1 MQAIKAARTEST
13 PEVIFNPVH
22 NTLFIAGECYPENPN
37 LFFNPILGSLQ
48 AHFAS
53 KTPAKF
59 YTRIRLSYVNSAST
73 KSMRQLLT
81 VLNEAAHAGAA
92 VDIDWEFDEED
103 DAIQDLGED
112 LMHGLG
118 VTWLNFNEVPFVV

>member
-37 LFFNPILGSLQ
+37 LFFQPILGILQ
-48 AHFAS
+48 THFGS
-53 KTPAKF
+53 KAPAKF
-59 YTRIRLSYVNSAST
+59 YTRIRLTYVNSAST
-73 KSMRQLLT
+73 KSMRQLFM